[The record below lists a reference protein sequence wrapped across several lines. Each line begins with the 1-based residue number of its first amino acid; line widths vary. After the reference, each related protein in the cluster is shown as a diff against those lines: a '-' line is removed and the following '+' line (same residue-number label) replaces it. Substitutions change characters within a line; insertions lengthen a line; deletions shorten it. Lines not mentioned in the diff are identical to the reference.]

1 MLTTTTTTTT
11 TTEAATTTTTTM
23 QYGMFLHITTT
34 MLGDELTSVH
44 ENIGNK
50 FIGVHA
56 SVQSIGSLNRNISKT
71 KYKN

>member
-1 MLTTTTTTTT
+1 
-11 TTEAATTTTTTM
+11 M